1 MRHLK
6 SRLLAGF
13 SAFAMAMS
21 VAPGAMALTVRD
33 DVTVPGSEA
42 RADDEQYD
50 GVIQIYMITPSGGIF
65 FNCSG
70 TLINPRTAI
79 TAAHCFNDLPSDA
92 YGLGP
97 GQYTPI
103 IAYGPDTFDALFT
116 WLDFGITQI
125 DARNGLTFGNQVI
138 IHPDADPAF
147 GAPFAFPGADVALVS
162 LDDPLAHLPTY
173 SMLFSQVPVGTHVQM
188 VGYGSHGTGLTGDI
202 GIDGK
207 RQAGEN
213 ILGLVGSQADFFRG
227 AFGNDLTYFSDIPS
241 NQLLYYTDFDRPDR
255 DTSVCSR
262 ENDYFGFFGLVCS
275 DPAKPINGLFGLDND
290 VVVVTD
296 DIDWFPGDALPYE
309 SGTAGG
315 DSGSA
320 LFADD
325 ILEGQ
330 LLITGVLSGG
340 FNFTAPQPS
349 GYGDVSYYNPLFLF
363 YDFIAEANPYK
374 YVAAVEGDG
383 VWSDGEHWVQLLDP
397 AYLIIDAEGNVINGL
412 PDAPEPGAGGSDPRE
427 GVVFDT
433 DITDVIP
440 GGAAPTGG
448 NAYAVS
454 AVATQQLTTLDGGA
468 MGLTGSIDTKV
479 EVPELITT
487 LYGDIGSPGPWTGPG
502 ATGAVPSNGV
512 NANGFINYFDVTL
525 NAAGTTTA
533 DIDVTVDKLTLDN
546 TAATLAI
553 AEDVV
558 FISLVDT
565 QIAAGTLDVTG
576 IFASRDILNGGTV
589 RGSGGFIVADTLFN
603 LGLLDAGT
611 GLELYGDLVLTSA
624 GGLNP
629 GETGVTVN
637 GDVALGG
644 LVVLDDYAAGQSG
657 TLLAY
662 SGEAVG
668 EFALGN
674 FNNNQGVR
682 RLNISEAMLEGYTAL
697 NYAITV
703 EQYTDFLGASGL
715 DPNSLAAASLLD
727 ANRGA
732 GIAGLDVL
740 YNSFDFLS
748 AADLVTPISRLSPD
762 TAFQAP
768 ALSSLAGSTLP
779 QHLDRRMAGLRAGT
793 AGSQAFRSGASAM
806 QLASLD
812 DRAMAGLI
820 SQAEAETDTGGDGSA
835 ETAASR
841 GYGVFGEV
849 SVSNGSQEAG
859 ISGAEADIEGI
870 SLTIGVDAEVV
881 DGVSLGVFGNYS
893 DGSSDFNS
901 GLGTSDGEGYLIGV
915 YGTTSRLGF
924 ADASGYAGFGS
935 RDFDTVRTGAFGPL
949 TGETEADEVVAGLAL
964 SKAVV
969 MDAATGFT
977 AVPELRVDYQ
987 SYDVGAYEEMGDV
1000 TAMYIGGRE
1009 FSTLQVKAGGD
1020 LHLYDPEG
1028 EGMFRP
1034 SVGARIVYDL
1044 DGERDAASASFVA
1057 GGAETTIV
1065 GASRDKAWGELRG
1078 ALNFGQEGGRFHA
1091 ALFAE
1096 GTVDR
1101 QDLSYLTLGLTLR
1114 SNF

>member
-1 MRHLK
+1 MTQFKH
-6 SRLLAGF
+6 RLLAGL
-13 SAFAMAMS
+13 SAIAMSMS
-21 VAPGAMALTVRD
+21 VAPNAMALTVRD

-50 GVIQIYMITPSGGIF
+50 GVIQIYVIAPSGGIF

-70 TLINPRTAI
+70 TLINPRTVI

-92 YGLGP
+92 YGLED

-116 WLDFGITQI
+116 WLGTGLTQI

-147 GAPFAFPGADVALVS
+147 GSQLSFPGADVALVS
-162 LDDPLAHLPTY
+162 LDDPLSQLPTY
-173 SMLFSQVPVGTHVQM
+173 SMLFSQIPVGTHVQM
-188 VGYGSHGTGLTGDI
+188 VGYGSHGTGLTGDV

-241 NQLLYYTDFDRPDR
+241 NQLLYYTDFDNPDR
-255 DTSVCSR
+255 DTSACSR
-262 ENDYFGFFGLVCS
+262 DNDYFGYYGLVCS
-275 DPAKPINGLFGLDND
+275 DPTKPINGLFGLDND
-290 VVVVTD
+290 VVVLTD
-296 DIDWFPGDALPYE
+296 DIDWFPGDALPNE
-309 SGTAGG
+309 VGTAGG

-320 LFADD
+320 LFADE
-325 ILEGQ
+325 IVEGE

-340 FNFTAPQPS
+340 FNFTAPQSS

-383 VWSDGEHWVQLLDP
+383 NWSDGDHWVQMLDP
-397 AYLIIDAEGNVINGL
+397 AYLIIDADGNVINGL
-412 PDAPEPGAGGSDPRE
+412 PDDPEPGADASDPRE

-440 GGAAPTGG
+440 GTAAPTG
-448 NAYAVS
+448 ASSYAVS
-454 AVATQQLTTLDGGA
+454 AVATEQLTTLSGGA
-468 MGLTGSIDTKV
+468 LNLTGSIDTKV

-525 NAAGTTTA
+525 DAAGTTTA
-533 DIDVTVDKLTLDN
+533 DIDVTIDKLTLDN
-546 TAATLAI
+546 SAATLAI
-553 AEDVV
+553 SEDVI

-565 QIAAGTLDVTG
+565 QIASGTLDVAG
-576 IFASRDILNGGTV
+576 LFASRDILNGGTV
-589 RGSGGFIVADTLFN
+589 YGSGGFIVTDTLYN

-611 GLELYGDLVLTSA
+611 GLEIYGDLVLTSA
-624 GGLNP
+624 SGLTP
-629 GETGVTVN
+629 GEAGVTVN
-637 GDVALGG
+637 GDVSLGG
-644 LVVLDDYAAGQSG
+644 IVVLDNYAAGQSG
-657 TLLAY
+657 TLLTY

-668 EFALGN
+668 EFALSN

-682 RLNISEAMLEGYTAL
+682 RLAISEAMLEGYTQL
-697 NYAITV
+697 SYAITV
-703 EQYTDFLGASGL
+703 EQYANFLAGSGL
-715 DPNSLAAASLLD
+715 DANSLAAASLLD
-727 ANRGA
+727 ANRSA
-732 GIAGLDVL
+732 GIAGLDTL

-748 AADLVTPISRLSPD
+748 AADLVTPFSRLSPD
-762 TAFQAP
+762 TTFQMP

-793 AGSQAFRSGASAM
+793 AGAQAFHSGASPL

-820 SQAEAETDTGGDGSA
+820 SQAEAETDTGGDGSG

-841 GYGVFGEV
+841 GYGIFGEV

-859 ISGAEADIEGI
+859 ISGAEADIEGV
-870 SLTIGVDAEVV
+870 SLTLGLDAEIIEDVAI
-881 DGVSLGVFGNYS
+881 GVFGNYS

-901 GLGTSDGEGYLIGV
+901 GLGTSDGEGYLIGF

-924 ADASGYAGFGS
+924 ADLSGYAGFGS

-964 SKAVV
+964 SKALIV
-969 MDAATGFT
+969 DTSTGFT
-977 AVPELRVDYQ
+977 AVPEVRMDYQ
-987 SYDVGAYEEMGDV
+987 SIDVGAYEEMGDAS
-1000 TAMYIGGRE
+1000 AMYIGGRE
-1009 FSTLQVKAGGD
+1009 FNTLQVKLGGD

-1028 EGMFRP
+1028 EGLFRP

-1044 DGERDAASASFVA
+1044 DGERDAAMTSFAV

-1065 GASRDKAWGELRG
+1065 GVSRDKAWGELRG

-1091 ALFAE
+1091 AIFAE

-1101 QDLSYLTLGLTLR
+1101 QDLSYLTLGLNLR